1 MALWLSQCSQSFFT
15 EAVTPK
21 LDGCKK
27 RRSQFSMM
35 AACAETVEKGGIL
48 LAEAGTGTGKTFAY
62 LIPLILSGKKAI
74 VSTKTINLQ
83 GQLYSKDLKFLSEIK
98 SFDYAI
104 AKGRSNYMCLRRF
117 NAFSG

>member
-1 MALWLSQCSQSFFT
+1 
-15 EAVTPK
+15 
-21 LDGCKK
+21 
-27 RRSQFSMM
+27 MM

-83 GQLYSKDLKFLSEIK
+83 GQVLNLELSLPVIFKIQDLTLLCLVLKIDPPSASNCAPLILFIMGQANMPVNIFFLLV
-98 SFDYAI
+98 
-104 AKGRSNYMCLRRF
+104 RPQ
-117 NAFSG
+117 